1 MNLTYGRLIPSG
13 IVSRLYKPS
22 TVTTEYR
29 PPPGSPT
36 SGPIVTCK
44 LCNRNWPGLLLP
56 QVAQA
61 SAATPLQLSVTGR
74 HVLVTS
80 GITDVEAR
88 LW

>member
-1 MNLTYGRLIPSG
+1 MAGMNLTYRYGRLIPSG

-22 TVTTEYR
+22 TVTTE
-29 PPPGSPT
+29 SPT